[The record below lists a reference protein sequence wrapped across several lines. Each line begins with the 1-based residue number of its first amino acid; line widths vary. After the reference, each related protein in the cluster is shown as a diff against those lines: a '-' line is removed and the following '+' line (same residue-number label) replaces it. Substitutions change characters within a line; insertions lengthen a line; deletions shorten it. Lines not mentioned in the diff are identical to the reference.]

1 MDKLEEAKCLLDKIL
16 EGKTEEEKKELLTLL
31 LAITE

>member
-16 EGKTEEEKKELLTLL
+16 EGKTKEKKNKLLTLL